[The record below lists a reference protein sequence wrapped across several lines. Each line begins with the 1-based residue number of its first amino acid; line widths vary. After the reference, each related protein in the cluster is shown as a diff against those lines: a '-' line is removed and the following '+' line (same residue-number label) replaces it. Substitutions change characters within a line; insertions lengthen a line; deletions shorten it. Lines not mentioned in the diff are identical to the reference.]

1 MNCLTKSIQRVPPLI
16 LSFTQIDS
24 SSEKSALY
32 PAAGLF
38 LITNADLYLK
48 FGTKRFFIFSVNE
61 VTKHACEVD
70 SGPLPPLLNLAF
82 SCASSCTWA
91 NHNGSPSV
99 EVRRF
104 GGRGGS
110 VETSSSLFMTAA
122 PLLSMDWSFMLLV
135 LSLFVVVVVERF
147 GLVVFDG
154 CCSLDGVPV
163 RQREYFSWTLF

>member
-1 MNCLTKSIQRVPPLI
+1 MNRLTKSIQRVPPLI

-48 FGTKRFFIFSVNE
+48 FGPKRFFILSVNE
-61 VTKHACEVD
+61 VTKNACGVD
-70 SGPLPPLLNLAF
+70 SGPLPPPLNLAF
-82 SCASSCTWA
+82 GCVSSCTLA
-91 NHNGSPSV
+91 NNGSPSV